1 VIHGER
7 KIWRREEGGLGE
19 DQRGREAGLWMG
31 MDGKGGP
38 PGLDKEWKVWGRW
51 AKDRYIF
58 FN

>member
-1 VIHGER
+1 
-7 KIWRREEGGLGE
+7 LGE